1 MRYSQQATTV
11 TKLKK
16 HPSCS
21 QLSHCNITFAST
33 SQILS
38 TDIKSFTN
46 IIVAV
51 ITPKAS
57 ANERELDTRV

>member
-1 MRYSQQATTV
+1 VKSRGGGE
-11 TKLKK
+11 LKK
-16 HPSCS
+16 HPSCL

-38 TDIKSFTN
+38 THIKPSTN

-51 ITPKAS
+51 TTPKAS
-57 ANERELDTRV
+57 ANELELETRA